1 MPPGR
6 SATHTRSLGE
16 AIQEHAAVERA
27 ATNRGGVTVTAA
39 TAGPERLGRGQVPL
53 ATKRKKPQGNG
64 AGADAAV
71 IMVGR
76 IAVAVALVRS

>member
-27 ATNRGGVTVTAA
+27 ATNRGGVTVRA
-39 TAGPERLGRGQVPL
+39 TAGPEGLGRGQVPL
-53 ATKRKKPQGNG
+53 ATKRKKPQGDG
-64 AGADAAV
+64 AGADAVV

-76 IAVAVALVRS
+76 IEVAAALVRS